1 MTHLQFLCSD
11 RRQWSTSLSIISLFH
26 LRAFAR
32 IRTSRKVV
40 SGFLGTRP
48 LVSSF
53 FSVSSFFCVTSKII
67 LVMEEWDSQ
76 SNRLSIDRQD
86 IETEQT
92 SKAIYAASE
101 LLLDKEGS
109 LNIISELHN
118 LFQYI
123 KFPPVGLGVLRWV
136 EYITTPKYLEKQI
149 ESTPISLALIDEVA
163 ICHPQ
168 LHYDVTKLLVKLLES
183 SFPALDTLILLKLKK
198 SVLGK
203 VSKNYSIQFEAVIT

>member
-1 MTHLQFLCSD
+1 
-11 RRQWSTSLSIISLFH
+11 
-26 LRAFAR
+26 
-32 IRTSRKVV
+32 
-40 SGFLGTRP
+40 
-48 LVSSF
+48 
-53 FSVSSFFCVTSKII
+53 
-67 LVMEEWDSQ
+67 MEEWDSQ

-86 IETEQT
+86 IETEQI

-118 LFQYI
+118 LFQYF

-168 LHYDVTKLLVKLLES
+168 LGIKNLLIFLY
-183 SFPALDTLILLKLKK
+183 F
-198 SVLGK
+198 
-203 VSKNYSIQFEAVIT
+203 FVINV

>member
-1 MTHLQFLCSD
+1 
-11 RRQWSTSLSIISLFH
+11 
-26 LRAFAR
+26 
-32 IRTSRKVV
+32 
-40 SGFLGTRP
+40 
-48 LVSSF
+48 
-53 FSVSSFFCVTSKII
+53 
-67 LVMEEWDSQ
+67 MEEWDSQ

-203 VSKNYSIQFEAVIT
+203 VSKNYSIQFEAVKT

>member
-1 MTHLQFLCSD
+1 
-11 RRQWSTSLSIISLFH
+11 
-26 LRAFAR
+26 
-32 IRTSRKVV
+32 
-40 SGFLGTRP
+40 
-48 LVSSF
+48 
-53 FSVSSFFCVTSKII
+53 
-67 LVMEEWDSQ
+67 MEEWDSQ

-86 IETEQT
+86 IETEQI

-168 LHYDVTKLLVKLLES
+168 LGIKILLHFRVLFLVKVES
-183 SFPALDTLILLKLKK
+183 LKGHTI
-198 SVLGK
+198 SACFGELGF
-203 VSKNYSIQFEAVIT
+203 V